1 MPLPFINYVV
11 KRDSRD
17 FWLRC
22 LWEIHYDSWPF
33 RSFTTNTRIYYY
45 DVGLAPFCCWSKWKW
60 KCLWRRSECSKMGFI
75 DCSSWGLVPHF
86 SIHIQRNGNI
96 VTNFIFIRCHTYSP
110 IDCPI
115 ILDITFKWNCTYRCS
130 ENRLWSYYRH

>member
-1 MPLPFINYVV
+1 MYFQIKVKRGKLIRVTLYLNSYLKRLPFCIIIFYLIFLV
-11 KRDSRD
+11 
-17 FWLRC
+17 
-22 LWEIHYDSWPF
+22 
-33 RSFTTNTRIYYY
+33 
-45 DVGLAPFCCWSKWKW
+45 LASFCCRSKWKW